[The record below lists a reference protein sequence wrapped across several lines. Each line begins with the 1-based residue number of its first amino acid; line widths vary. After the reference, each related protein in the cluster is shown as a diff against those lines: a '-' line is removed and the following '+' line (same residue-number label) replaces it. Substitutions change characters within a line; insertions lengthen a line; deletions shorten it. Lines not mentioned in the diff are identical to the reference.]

1 MRPRMLVAPGLKSD
15 DDYEFVCS
23 IINYKSVLHAYV
35 HMHMLTLHGHD
46 MYRRYQL
53 LISANR

>member
-1 MRPRMLVAPGLKSD
+1 MRPRMLVGLKSD
-15 DDYEFVCS
+15 DYDFVCS
-23 IINYKSVLHAYV
+23 IIKYKSVLHAYV